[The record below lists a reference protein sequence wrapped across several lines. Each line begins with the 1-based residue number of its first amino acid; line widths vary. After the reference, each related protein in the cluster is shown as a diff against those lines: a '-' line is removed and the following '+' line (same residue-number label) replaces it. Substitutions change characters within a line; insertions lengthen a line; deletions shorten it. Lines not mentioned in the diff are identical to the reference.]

1 MPRVIVTTDLSVPLR
16 DPAVLLDEQVSSVHL
31 STDHAAGALVQR
43 IAWAVLDAEQAVVT
57 ASSARP

>member
-1 MPRVIVTTDLSVPLR
+1 MPRVIVTTDLSAPLR

-43 IAWAVLDAEQAVVT
+43 IAWAVIDAEEVGVA
-57 ASSARP
+57 APSSRP